1 MLAITQVLQKDSI
14 DLFQEF
20 SDPDVLKIDI

>member
-1 MLAITQVLQKDSI
+1 MLAITQVLQEDSI